1 MATNEELKILKCKHA
16 FKDNPSTPEMFC
28 VNCGLTRNV
37 GYESLCKEL
46 TLSGTPADGT
56 YVKVDS
62 STPAIK
68 FDGDKLR
75 YDLLPARALN
85 DLVLIYTFGAK
96 KYNDRNWEKGMS
108 YGRIFAAT
116 MRHCWLWFAGE
127 DLDSESGLHHMA
139 HAAFGCLALVEYHY
153 TNKGEDDR
161 PYGS

>member
-1 MATNEELKILKCKHA
+1 MLVSRMVDCLHNY
-16 FKDNPSTPEMFC
+16 KDNPYECSATC
-28 VNCGLTRNV
+28 VNCGDKQMV
-37 GYESLCKEL
+37 GYTEL
-46 TLSGTPADGT
+46 
-56 YVKVDS
+56 VKQVTAE
-62 STPAIK
+62 TPAIK
-68 FDGDKLR
+68 FDSDKLR
-75 YDLLPARALN
+75 YDLIPVNAFG
-85 DLVLIYTFGAK
+85 VLTQVYTFGAK